1 MPTAGRLAG
10 AIAYALYGWY
20 IASLLIPFFPEGV
33 APGYLIP
40 ATITIAVVCGWKIVG
55 ARANR
60 GYYAAI
66 GHGLTGAFALS
77 FWVIFLVSFQRMIRK
92 SLRRLYDGPM
102 EGVVDIFAQMLEFGQ
117 ELLDV
122 NLIVSVAVGGV
133 IGAWVAEYYA
143 KRYP

>member
-10 AIAYALYGWY
+10 AIAYAIYGWY
-20 IASLLIPFFPEGV
+20 VGIILIPFFPEGV
-33 APGYLIP
+33 APAFLIP
-40 ATITIAVVCGWKIVG
+40 LCIAIGVICGWKIVG

-77 FWVIFLVSFQRMIRK
+77 FWVIFLVSFHRMIRNA
-92 SLRRLYDGPM
+92 LRRFYDGTM
-102 EGVVDIFAQMLEFGQ
+102 EAIVDVFSQMLDFGQ
-117 ELLDV
+117 VLLDV
-122 NLIVSVAVGGV
+122 NFIASVAIGGI
-133 IGAWVAEYYA
+133 IGAWVAEYFA